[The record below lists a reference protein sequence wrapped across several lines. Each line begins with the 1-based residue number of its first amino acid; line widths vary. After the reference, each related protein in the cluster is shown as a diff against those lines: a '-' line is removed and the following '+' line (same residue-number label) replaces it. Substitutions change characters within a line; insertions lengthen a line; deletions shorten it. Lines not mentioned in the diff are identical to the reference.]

1 MLILIAESSLEY
13 TTNDGT
19 IEYAPLYEESK
30 EIGTDKDEDK
40 GTEMEVQ
47 HGVSS
52 PPPEG
57 IDSDIDDDD
66 VGDGGL
72 GDLYFCHI
80 CQKDL
85 TRFSESRRQTHINR
99 CCDKQ
104 EEEEEKESAAAA
116 KAAKEAQNS
125 ALACLL
131 CEKSFKSDSVRLK
144 GYDHHQGT
152 HTCSLIPQLFN
163 VAPGLAPVPLQ

>member
-1 MLILIAESSLEY
+1 
-13 TTNDGT
+13 
-19 IEYAPLYEESK
+19 
-30 EIGTDKDEDK
+30 
-40 GTEMEVQ
+40 MELQ

-57 IDSDIDDDD
+57 IDDDIDDDD

-85 TRFSESRRQTHINR
+85 IRFSESRRQTHINR

-144 GYDHHQGT
+144 GHDYLIKV
-152 HTCSLIPQLFN
+152 HT
-163 VAPGLAPVPLQ
+163 